1 MTAAS
6 AIGSSRQAPV
16 VGNGICSHLDS
27 AGEGDY
33 FIYSDEEVKR
43 LPSVCT
49 LDHRPSFVAQPVAPV
64 NIEKD
69 RQVMSRPGSE
79 WWRLVD
85 RRGV

>member
-1 MTAAS
+1 M
-6 AIGSSRQAPV
+6 
-16 VGNGICSHLDS
+16 
-27 AGEGDY
+27 
-33 FIYSDEEVKR
+33 KR

-69 RQVMSRPGSE
+69 GQVMSRPGSE